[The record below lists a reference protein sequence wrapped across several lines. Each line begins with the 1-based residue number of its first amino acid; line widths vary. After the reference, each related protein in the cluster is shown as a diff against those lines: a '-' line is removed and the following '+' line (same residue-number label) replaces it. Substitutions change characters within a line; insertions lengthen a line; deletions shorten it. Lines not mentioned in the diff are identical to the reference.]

1 MQRQTVLLLFGGE
14 SSEHEVSVSS
24 ARNIY
29 AAMDDTK
36 YEVDLCFIDKNGRW
50 WLLDELTSQIDTHR
64 APQLIAALGGKSFVT
79 LPGNRVIVPDV
90 IFPALHGRNG
100 EDGSVQALAQLLH
113 IPVVGC
119 DMTASALAM
128 DKVLTKQIL
137 AANDIHIVPYEIH
150 RKGDALP
157 DFSKLS
163 MTLGSP
169 LFVKPARAGSSVGVS
184 RVFEEGKFAE
194 ALEHAHE
201 YGEVVLIERGVTARE
216 LEVAV
221 LGNPPRHTTSGVGE
235 IVVGGDFY
243 SYDAKYAATSSSQV
257 VIPAVLNEQM
267 AARIKQLA
275 AKVYALLGCKGMARV
290 DFFLSKDGTL
300 YVNEVNTIPGFTN
313 ISMYP
318 KLWRQSGIGYPELID
333 RLIAAATTP

>member
-14 SSEHEVSVSS
+14 SSEHEVSISS

-90 IFPALHGRNG
+90 IFPALHGKNG

-113 IPVVGC
+113 IPIVGC
-119 DMTASALAM
+119 DMTASAIAM
-128 DKVLTKQIL
+128 DKLATKQIL
-137 AANDIHIVPYEIH
+137 AANDITVVPYEAH
-150 RKGDALP
+150 RKGQPNP
-157 DFSKLS
+157 DFNKLS
-163 MTLGSP
+163 LTLGSP
-169 LFVKPARAGSSVGVS
+169 LFIKPTRAGSSVGVS
-184 RVFEEGKFAE
+184 RVDEESQFVE
-194 ALEHAHE
+194 ALNQALKHSD
-201 YGEVVLIERGVTARE
+201 VVLIERGVTARE

-221 LGNPPRHTTSGVGE
+221 LGNPPNHTTSGVGE
-235 IVVGGDFY
+235 IILNGDFY
-243 SYDAKYAATSSSQV
+243 SYDEKYTAASSSQV
-257 VIPAVLNEQM
+257 TIPAVLNEQM
-267 AARIKQLA
+267 ATKIKQLA
-275 AKVYALLGCKGMARV
+275 TKVYELLGCKGMARV
-290 DFFLSKDGTL
+290 DFFLSKNGTL

-318 KLWRQSGIGYPELID
+318 KLWREAGIGYPEMID
-333 RLIAAATTP
+333 RLIAAALKS

>member
-137 AANDIHIVPYEIH
+137 AANDIRIVPYEIH

-194 ALEHAHE
+194 ALERAHE
-201 YGEVVLIERGVTARE
+201 HSEVALIERGVTARE

-221 LGNPPRHTTSGVGE
+221 LGNPPHHTTSGIGE
-235 IVVGGDFY
+235 IVVNGHFY
-243 SYDAKYAATSSSQV
+243 SYDEKYAATSSSQAI
-257 VIPAVLNEQM
+257 IPAVLNEQI

-275 AKVYALLGCKGMARV
+275 AKVYELLGCTGMARV

-318 KLWRQSGIGYPELID
+318 KLWRQVGVGYPELIN
-333 RLIAAATTP
+333 RLIAAATTS